1 MPPSHRPFA
10 SASRGARRS
19 AMPLLPGSR
28 APAAE
33 PEKLRKRSGRVARSR
48 GGEENG
54 KVLP

>member
-1 MPPSHRPFA
+1 
-10 SASRGARRS
+10 
-19 AMPLLPGSR
+19 MPLLPGSR